1 MWSISDYDSEIQL
14 VITVYTMQLGKA
26 DVFDA
31 VADGIDECGECDFG
45 LEQHGADRD
54 TEDGRNGG
62 QAKVG
67 QRRPRSGSSGTGNR
81 SGTVVEREERQIMIY
96 SKLERTYALV
106 AALAL
111 LRRDATTYT

>member
-1 MWSISDYDSEIQL
+1 MVKIKL

-31 VADGIDECGECDFG
+31 VAENVDKCGERDWH
-45 LEQHGADRD
+45 LEQHGAHRD
-54 TEDGRNGG
+54 TDDGRNGG

-67 QRRPRSGSSGTGNR
+67 QRRPRSGSSGTCNG